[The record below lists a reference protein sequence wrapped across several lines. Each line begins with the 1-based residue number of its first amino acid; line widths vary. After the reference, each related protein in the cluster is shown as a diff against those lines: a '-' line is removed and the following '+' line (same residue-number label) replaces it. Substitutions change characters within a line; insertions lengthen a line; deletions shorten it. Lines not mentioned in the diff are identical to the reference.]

1 MTKKSDE
8 IRVTN
13 IDSKGN
19 IIEDLSKIVI
29 PRERQIRLLN
39 EINRA
44 KFLESQYQ
52 LKEEDKEW
60 LKK

>member
-52 LKEEDKEW
+52 LKEEDKE
-60 LKK
+60 